1 MPEYRPSPELTE
13 GNISDC
19 DRGQGWLIGERMVE
33 NFPEKEQNEIP
44 KTQTFSGGAA
54 DTAL

>member
-1 MPEYRPSPELTE
+1 MPEYSWAE
-13 GNISDC
+13 IWQKDIFDC